1 MKVYYDEHDLVT
13 FGEYL
18 LSEERAKRIESNWDS
33 GDSVSL
39 EERKS
44 QIYHADLE
52 NWKEKQRSE
61 ALLTA

>member
-1 MKVYYDEHDLVT
+1 MKVYYEERDLVT

-18 LSEERAKRIESNWDS
+18 LSEERSKRIESNWDS

-52 NWKEKQRSE
+52 NWKEKMKLE
-61 ALLTA
+61 ALVTA